1 MVGVRLRHHRFVGVA
16 VSPRRRSR
24 PDHGRAAHDCA
35 TDDRAAEHHY
45 DCAAEHHCDCAAEH
59 HYDCAGI
66 RHDRADDA
74 AELTLADQSNLSAE
88 YFINFCHLWVA
99 SMVRMVPDFERITID
114 CVLAPLPQ

>member
-16 VSPRRRSR
+16 VPQGQGAGAHHDRAT
-24 PDHGRAAHDCA
+24 DDCATDDRAAHDCA
-35 TDDRAAEHHY
+35 TDDR
-45 DCAAEHHCDCAAEH
+45 AAEH